1 MFPKIRNILFLV
13 LSSII
18 FLNSCIEQAVR
29 YNNEPENSMVFVAS
43 TDKNIYALD
52 AHTGAKLWSIE
63 VNSPIIQGPI
73 VTDSMMYVG
82 CTDQKMYAYNYLK
95 KALRWSVSVGNMV
108 NLTLGNNVIHARNT
122 DKTFRTFNLEDG
134 RKLWETSI
142 SAISYDSI
150 PAVGS
155 DVVVIRNRENILTAF
170 NAQNGNVQWSIKT
183 VNLQA
188 NPIVSNGLTYF
199 INTFTSSRSI
209 PFVGDFSYKNAYK
222 KVSVVALN
230 NANGS
235 IKWQYSLGK
244 SGLTAL
250 NLVDSRNYLYLVD
263 SDKRLLGIS
272 KEGGVLKN
280 NYYSGISNVKTLFV
294 ANNLIHVQTEKE
306 NLYAVDSSLT
316 FKKWAFSE
324 DTRIQDNPNII
335 SGIIFAGTYNRT
347 FYAIDG
353 KTGAKKWAFETGDI
367 SPARSTF
374 SNDIVFI
381 SSQDGNVHAL
391 DAETGTKKWSFK
403 TNGKIYSR
411 PVVLTVDKKI
421 L

>member
-18 FLNSCIEQAVR
+18 FLNSCIEQAIR
-29 YNNEPENSMVFVAS
+29 YNNEPENSTVFVAS

-52 AHTGAKLWSIE
+52 AITGAKLWSIE

-95 KALRWSVSVGNMV
+95 KALRWSVSVGNMAS
-108 NLTLGNNVIHARNT
+108 LTLGNNVIHARNT

-134 RKLWETSI
+134 RKLWETSM
-142 SAISYDSI
+142 YGGVDSI
-150 PAVGS
+150 PVIAS
-155 DVVVIRNRENILTAF
+155 DVVIIRTTNDILKAF
-170 NAQNGNVQWSIKT
+170 NAQSGNEQWSKKT
-183 VNLQA
+183 FLNNKA
-188 NPIVSNGLTYF
+188 NPLSAGGT
-199 INTFTSSRSI
+199 TFYTSDSLYAIDNATGRKKWSY
-209 PFVGDFSYKNAYK
+209 FVGGITNNGRSAYVSQTNALLLSKNLLFIADQTNKNLTAIKADSAIFKGSFSPITDITGLGTIN
-222 KVSVVALN
+222 SVVYAYTK
-230 NANGS
+230 G
-235 IKWQYSLGK
+235 G
-244 SGLTAL
+244 GLTAIDTSLRSEVWRL
-250 NLVDSRNYLYLVD
+250 NAD
-263 SDKRLLGIS
+263 I
-272 KEGGVLKN
+272 
-280 NYYSGISNVKTLFV
+280 
-294 ANNLIHVQTEKE
+294 NLQTP
-306 NLYAVDSSLT
+306 
-316 FKKWAFSE
+316 
-324 DTRIQDNPNII
+324 PNII